1 MIPRAHSD
9 LVCATGDFVPTS
21 PFGRTFAV
29 LFMYLGIILLALP
42 ISVVGASFQREYE
55 RLYPQND
62 NEDEDED
69 DGCSTEMS
77 RVGLSST
84 ERDDIKKSLAELN
97 EKVLF
102 LTDTILQMQ
111 KDMNSARTKGNNED
125 AY

>member
-1 MIPRAHSD
+1 MIPRALSD
-9 LVCATGDFVPTS
+9 FVCATGDFVPTS

-29 LFMYLGIILLALP
+29 MFMYLGIILLALP

-69 DGCSTEMS
+69 DGCITEMS

-84 ERDDIKKSLAELN
+84 ERDDIKKSLADLN

-111 KDMNSARTKGNNED
+111 KDMNSARSN